1 MGDESAVTILV
12 VRARDGDQRAWDAI
26 VDRYAPL
33 VWSVCRR
40 FGLDRLDSD
49 DVGQTVWLRLLENLP
64 RLREPAA
71 LPGWLER
78 TTKNECLRVAKSRRR
93 LERTEERIKR
103 EPPEHAD
110 AFDELLES
118 NAAARDNALL
128 REAFAQLPDRYRQL
142 LLLLMADPPVSYEEI
157 SRRLDRPI
165 GSIGPQRARS
175 LAALR
180 KKLVEMD
187 MAGVGL
193 RTTGR

>member
-12 VRARDGDQRAWDAI
+12 VRARDGDQQAWDAI

-103 EPPEHAD
+103 EPPEDAD

-128 REAFAQLPDRYRQL
+128 REAFAQIPERYRQL

-180 KKLVEMD
+180 KKLIEMD
-187 MAGVGL
+187 MAGVGM

>member
-1 MGDESAVTILV
+1 MSTLV
-12 VRARDGDQRAWDAI
+12 LRARNGDQQAWDAI

-33 VWSVCRR
+33 VWSICRR
-40 FGLDRLDSD
+40 YGLDRLDSD
-49 DVGQTVWLRLLENLP
+49 DVGQTVWLRLLENLG

-78 TTKNECLRVAKSRRR
+78 TTKNECLRVVQTTRR

-103 EPPEHAD
+103 EPSEQVDP
-110 AFDELLES
+110 FDELLEQS
-118 NAAARDNALL
+118 AAERDNALL

-180 KKLVEMD
+180 KKLAEMD
-187 MAGVGL
+187 MAGVGM